1 MAALHGIFFPE
12 SARPRCPFVKST
24 SPSCAPCRRLA
35 VDSPSR
41 GPKGPILGSTEPLG
55 RNWPEEVEEGKDGDT
70 GAMQAAL
77 AAQGQLGSITNVV
90 REMDKMSAY
99 VCSIYPNLRD
109 VLEWCEEREK
119 SISTTELTD
128 AFGEG
133 ADEIDRVPNL
143 FEKSTELSSALQ
155 MVTAKY
161 DPATAAR
168 KRSMLKSVINPQK
181 QKLDHL
187 PQAIEE
193 WLEAIASY
201 EKRKNASRNRTKIP
215 EEIKT
220 AALESMLPQ
229 DLEAHVQ
236 LNLSK
241 FAWFDLLEEVTRY
254 LEHRAGKTLKAFS
267 TTRAAGKDSAGDP
280 MDVSSVGKGKDP
292 KGSKGPK
299 GSPKRTKVSKG
310 KSKKGKGKGKGKYT
324 NSLEEAAGD
333 NQEEWSEEAGQDETS
348 WEQGEWAEDQGWE
361 DCVEEP
367 EWKGG
372 NGLLI
377 GGLEEERKGRK
388 AAPKVVAGGLDQST
402 HDARPGRKEDTAKV
416 DAMETVVVDNRPE
429 CGHQFGGTDGKGKGK
444 GEKRK
449 ATAAPEEDEDDEDE
463 EDEEDDSWE
472 DWKSPEG
479 GPPGGR
485 AAIASVAVSLATTNA
500 VSASGGREH
509 GPQDQRV
516 EVNFDSGAAVTVVPM
531 KYGRGT
537 EKPREEMKFKTASG
551 QNIPDYGPI
560 RLKGTTSS
568 GNSATLCGRLA
579 DVHRVLGSAS
589 DICRSHY
596 AVLGEGGGYLIPKG
610 NEFGKDFDARMKWL
624 LRKHKGN
631 PKSATKLHVRR
642 GVYVFDLACS
652 PFTGQLE
659 A

>member
-1 MAALHGIFFPE
+1 
-12 SARPRCPFVKST
+12 
-24 SPSCAPCRRLA
+24 
-35 VDSPSR
+35 
-41 GPKGPILGSTEPLG
+41 
-55 RNWPEEVEEGKDGDT
+55 
-70 GAMQAAL
+70 
-77 AAQGQLGSITNVV
+77 
-90 REMDKMSAY
+90 
-99 VCSIYPNLRD
+99 
-109 VLEWCEEREK
+109 
-119 SISTTELTD
+119 
-128 AFGEG
+128 
-133 ADEIDRVPNL
+133 
-143 FEKSTELSSALQ
+143 
-155 MVTAKY
+155 
-161 DPATAAR
+161 
-168 KRSMLKSVINPQK
+168 MLKSVINPQK

-388 AAPKVVAGGLDQST
+388 E
-402 HDARPGRKEDTAKV
+402 GRKEERRED
-416 DAMETVVVDNRPE
+416 RR
-429 CGHQFGGTDGKGKGK
+429 
-444 GEKRK
+444 EKKERRK
-449 ATAAPEEDEDDEDE
+449 RRRLRCRFWSKWVPRLRRR
-463 EDEEDDSWE
+463 W
-472 DWKSPEG
+472 WPEG
-479 GPPGGR
+479 WTR
-485 AAIASVAVSLATTNA
+485 ART
-500 VSASGGREH
+500 
-509 GPQDQRV
+509 
-516 EVNFDSGAAVTVVPM
+516 M
-531 KYGRGT
+531 RG
-537 EKPREEMKFKTASG
+537 
-551 QNIPDYGPI
+551 I
-560 RLKGTTSS
+560 
-568 GNSATLCGRLA
+568 
-579 DVHRVLGSAS
+579 VL
-589 DICRSHY
+589 
-596 AVLGEGGGYLIPKG
+596 L
-610 NEFGKDFDARMKWL
+610 
-624 LRKHKGN
+624 
-631 PKSATKLHVRR
+631 
-642 GVYVFDLACS
+642 
-652 PFTGQLE
+652 
-659 A
+659 